1 MFHIIQ
7 RRPGTRDGGALHRLE
22 SLKIYR
28 NRFDLEDRRGATF
41 IRTGPSNGIARR
53 ADCLLEAI
61 VRELEHGAGATKWPN
76 RRELDRYLKAQD
88 FHFAGFAERP
98 QPNGPVVFLY
108 VAVGR
113 LDYPHAR
120 V

>member
-53 ADCLLEAI
+53 SRTETRAQHEQ
-61 VRELEHGAGATKWPN
+61 
-76 RRELDRYLKAQD
+76 RY
-88 FHFAGFAERP
+88 HRT
-98 QPNGPVVFLY
+98 
-108 VAVGR
+108 
-113 LDYPHAR
+113 
-120 V
+120 